1 MPSMCV
7 ELRGDVG
14 EKEKPL
20 VNLLLEEIKAS
31 YESCEAYKTRTQV
44 SQLFYL
50 FERTATINSV
60 TCLLKFH

>member
-44 SQLFYL
+44 F
-50 FERTATINSV
+50 
-60 TCLLKFH
+60 LLIFLLIFKNYIHRH